1 MKEDQLDIK
10 VLFNKAF
17 SYWYLFIIFLG
28 LMLAGAYYYLR
39 VTPSTYEAEA
49 LLLIRDEKE
58 SSAPLEELIFKE
70 LGLNGEKKNLLDETM
85 ILRSTPLMEQVVE
98 NLELQYQYINQGRIK
113 HTEMYEHS
121 SVKVLNWEPKPGY
134 GGLSV
139 ILHPEEDGKFSLEI
153 NKKDHEDLDL
163 PVTEFSGEF
172 GKELDLPLGKLT
184 LTRSDWGVVNY
195 PIAVVISTI
204 KERAKGLSDALEV
217 ELIGEKSSTLKLKIK
232 DNVAKRA
239 EDLLMELM
247 KMYDQRTLEK
257 KNKIFENSISLI
269 NERINLITEELS
281 SAEKDVESYKR
292 QFNMME
298 LSSEGNLLMKEL
310 SDYNKEIS
318 STEVQL
324 EILGSVEDFLFRN
337 REQFEF
343 VPTNLSLS
351 NLTLTNQLTSFNQLL
366 SQREKLRS
374 DLGPSH
380 PDLLLTEKQIQNLRN
395 TIIDNIR
402 SMKRD
407 LQVKTGANKSLRANL
422 EGRMHSLP
430 RREREL
436 IEIERRKD
444 IKENLYLYLLQKRE
458 ESVISM
464 AVTVNN
470 STIVEPAQAW
480 KPISPKRMQIWFIAM
495 FLGFAFPAAIIL
507 FLEFLND
514 KVQSAEEIE
523 MLTSVPVVGII
534 ASGDKSKQLVSQ
546 ENTQTV
552 EAEMFRLLRANLA
565 YITPEKDLKTILIT
579 SSVASEGKSYIALNL
594 AVTQALTGK
603 KVLIMELDLRK
614 PKQAEYTKS
623 EQPAKGIANYLI
635 QPSMRADQIIRNSGV
650 HPNLDI
656 INCGPKPPNPSE
668 LILSPRLR
676 VLMDELR
683 EQYDFIIMDAPP
695 VGLVADAL
703 QMKDMAEAT
712 MFIVRSGFT
721 RKKQL
726 RIVKEISEKKKLPKP
741 FIVLNDLNLK
751 KSYAN
756 SYAYSGNSSYYEKV
770 KS

>member
-1 MKEDQLDIK
+1 MREDQLDIK
-10 VLFNKAF
+10 ILFTKAS
-17 SYWYLFIIFLG
+17 SYWYLFVIFIA

-39 VTPSTYEAEA
+39 ITPPTYEAEA

-58 SSAPLEELIFKE
+58 SSAPLEEVIFKE
-70 LGLNGEKKNLLDETM
+70 LGLNNEKKNLLDETM
-85 ILRSTPLMEQVVE
+85 ILSSTPLMEKVVE
-98 NLELQYQYINQGRIK
+98 NLELQYQYINMDGIR
-113 HTEMYEHS
+113 HTEMYENS
-121 SVKVLNWEPKPGY
+121 SINVLNWDPKPGY
-134 GGLSV
+134 GFLST
-139 ILHPEEDGKFSLEI
+139 ILHPTEDGKFKLEI
-153 NKKDHEDLDL
+153 NQEDHEDLELDNY
-163 PVTEFSGEF
+163 EFLGEF
-172 GKELDLPLGKLT
+172 GNELELPLGKLT
-184 LTRSDWGVVNY
+184 LTRSDWGVINY
-195 PIAVVISTI
+195 PIAVIINTV
-204 KERAKGLSDALEV
+204 KDRAKGLADELSV
-217 ELIGEKSSTLKLKIK
+217 ELIGEGSSTLKLSIK

-239 EDLLMELM
+239 EDILMELM
-247 KMYDQRTLEK
+247 SRYDQRTIDK
-257 KNKIFENSISLI
+257 KNKIFENSINLI

-281 SAEKDVESYKR
+281 AAELDVESYKR

-310 SDYNKEIS
+310 ADYNKEIS
-318 STEVQL
+318 STDIQL
-324 EILGSVEDFLFRN
+324 EILNSVEDFLIKNWDR
-337 REQFEF
+337 FEF
-343 VPTNLSLS
+343 VPTNLSLT
-351 NLTLTNQLTSFNQLL
+351 NLTLTNQLTNFNQLL
-366 SQREKLRS
+366 TQREQLRS

-407 LQVKTGANKSLRANL
+407 LQIKTDANRTLRSGL
-422 EGRMHSLP
+422 ETRLRSLP

-464 AVTVNN
+464 AVTVAN
-470 STIVEPAQAW
+470 STIVEPARAW
-480 KPISPKRMQIWFIAM
+480 KPISPKRMQIWMIAL
-495 FLGFAFPAAIIL
+495 FLGLAFPAAIIL

-514 KVQSAEEIE
+514 KVHTAEEIE
-523 MLTSVPVVGII
+523 LATSVPVVGVL
-534 ASGDKSKQLVSQ
+534 AAGDKKAPLVAL

-565 YITPEKDLKTILIT
+565 YITPDKDLKTVLIT
-579 SSVASEGKSYIALNL
+579 SSVASEGKSYVALNL
-594 AVTQALTGK
+594 GVTQALTGK

-614 PKQAEYTKS
+614 PKQAQYTKS
-623 EQPAKGIANYLI
+623 EQPTKGIANYLI
-635 QPSMRADQIIRNSGV
+635 QPAMRPDEIIQNSGV

-668 LILSPRLR
+668 LVLSPKLR
-676 VLMDELR
+676 ILMDELR

-721 RKKQL
+721 RKKHLQ
-726 RIVKEISEKKKLPKP
+726 IVKEIALKNKLPKP
-741 FIVLNDLNLK
+741 FIVLNDQNLK
-751 KSYAN
+751 KNYAN
-756 SYAYSGNSSYYEKV
+756 SYAYSMNSDYYEKV
-770 KS
+770 KP

>member
-10 VLFNKAF
+10 ILFTKAL
-17 SYWYLFIIFLG
+17 SYWYLFIIFVPL
-28 LMLAGAYYYLR
+28 LLAGAYYYLR
-39 VTPSTYEAEA
+39 VTPPTYEAEA

-58 SSAPLEELIFKE
+58 SSAPLEEIIFKE
-70 LGLNGEKKNLLDETM
+70 LGLNNEKKNLLDETM
-85 ILRSTPLMEQVVE
+85 ILRSTPLMEKVVE
-98 NLELQYQYINQGRIK
+98 NLELQYQYINMGGIR
-113 HTEMYEHS
+113 HSEMYEQS
-121 SVKVLNWEPKPGY
+121 SVNVLSWEPKPGY
-134 GGLSV
+134 GFLSA
-139 ILHPEEDGKFSLEI
+139 ILHPKEDGKFTLEI
-153 NKKDHEDLDL
+153 NEKDHKDYGLERF
-163 PVTEFSGEF
+163 EFQGEF

-184 LTRSDWGVVNY
+184 LTRSNWGVIDY
-195 PIAVVISTI
+195 PIAVIINTV
-204 KERAKGLSDALEV
+204 KDRAKGLADAMEV
-217 ELIGEKSSTLKLKIK
+217 DLVGEGSSTLKLKIK

-239 EDLLMELM
+239 EDILMELM
-247 KMYDQRTLEK
+247 SMYDQRTIEM

-281 SAEKDVESYKR
+281 AAEQDVESYKR
-292 QFNMME
+292 QFNMLE

-310 SDYNKEIS
+310 ADYNKEIS
-318 STEVQL
+318 YTDIQL
-324 EILGSVEDFLFRN
+324 EILNSVEEFLIKN
-337 REQFEF
+337 QDDFEF
-343 VPTNLSLS
+343 VPTNLSIN
-351 NLTLTNQLTSFNQLL
+351 NLTLTNQLTNFNQLL
-366 SQREKLRS
+366 NQREQLKS

-380 PDLLLTEKQIQNLRN
+380 PDLLLTEKQLQNLRN

-407 LQVKTGANKSLRANL
+407 LQIKTGANKTLRAGL
-422 EGRMHSLP
+422 EGRLHSLP

-464 AVTVNN
+464 AVSVAN

-480 KPISPKRMQIWFIAM
+480 KPISPKKMQIWLIAL
-495 FLGFAFPAAIIL
+495 FLGFAFPAGIIL
-507 FLEFLND
+507 FLEYLND
-514 KVQSAEEIE
+514 KVHTVEEVE
-523 MLTSVPVVGII
+523 LLTSVPVVGVL
-534 ASGDKSKQLVSQ
+534 ASGDKKAPLVTL

-565 YITPEKDLKTILIT
+565 YVTPDKDLKTILIT
-579 SSVASEGKSYIALNL
+579 SSVASEGKSYVALNL

-614 PKQAEYTKS
+614 PKQAVYTKS
-623 EQPAKGIANYLI
+623 ESPTKGIANYLI
-635 QPSMRADQIIRNSGV
+635 QPNMRPDEIIRNSGV

-668 LILSPRLR
+668 LVLSPKLR
-676 VLMDELR
+676 MLMDELR

-721 RKKQL
+721 RKKHL

-741 FIVLNDLNLK
+741 FIVLNDQNLK
-751 KSYAN
+751 KNYTN
-756 SYAYSGNSSYYEKV
+756 SYAYSSHSDYYEKV
-770 KS
+770 KP